1 MNRKIGV
8 LIMAAGKGTR
18 MKSAKPKVMQ
28 DILDK
33 KIIDCII
40 NTVIKTNITN
50 QENIAVL
57 VGSGG
62 NQVAEYLNQNFQ
74 VRILWQTEQL
84 GTGHAV
90 KSAQNWWK
98 NFDDLI
104 VLNGDL
110 PLMTSESLS
119 EFFTHSRNNDCTVIT
134 FLAKDPAAYGRIIRF
149 DGKVIIKE
157 FKDATDSEKEIREVN
172 GGCYAFKV
180 KSLEKIIDLINND
193 NAKKEYY
200 LTDALGFM
208 NQKGFVTSAFIM
220 PEEEM
225 KGVNNQFELSEA
237 SKILQ
242 ERILRHWLDEG
253 VHMIDTSSVF
263 ISPDAELESD
273 VTIMPN
279 VQIWGKSKIS
289 SGSVI
294 GSGSILKNA
303 IIGKNVNLIA
313 YAVIEN
319 SELKDFSKA
328 GPFVYIRDN
337 ACLEKN
343 SFAGK
348 FVEIKNST
356 IGENSK
362 VPHLSYM
369 GDATLGHDVNI
380 GAGSIT
386 CNYDGVHKN
395 KTFIG
400 DNCFVGS
407 DTMFVAP
414 AKIGNNSA
422 TAAGSVITQPV
433 PDDALAV
440 ARARQK
446 NIDGWSS
453 RKKLLNQ
460 N

>member
-1 MNRKIGV
+1 MERKTGV

-28 DILDK
+28 NLLDK
-33 KIIDCII
+33 KIIDCVI
-40 NTVIKTNITN
+40 NSVSKSKIVN

-62 NQVAEYLNQNFQ
+62 DLVSEYLSENYK
-74 VRILWQTEQL
+74 VKILWQTEQL

-90 KSAQNWWK
+90 KSAQEWWQD
-98 NFDDLI
+98 FDDLI

-110 PLMTSESLS
+110 PLIKPESIFDFYNS
-119 EFFTHSRNNDCTVIT
+119 AKNNDCTVIT
-134 FLAKDPAAYGRIIRF
+134 FIAENPSAYGRILRTN
-149 DGKVIIKE
+149 GKVSIKE
-157 FKDATDSEKEIREVN
+157 FKDASDSEKEIHEVN
-172 GGCYAFKV
+172 GGCYAFKTEAL
-180 KSLEKIIDLINND
+180 KKIINLITNN
-193 NAKKEYY
+193 NSKKEYY
-200 LTDALGFM
+200 LTDALDLM
-208 NQKGFVTSAFIM
+208 NQNGFVTGAFIM

-225 KGVNNQFELSEA
+225 KGVNNQLELSEA
-237 SKILQ
+237 SQILKN
-242 ERILRHWLDEG
+242 RILYHWLDRG
-253 VHMIDTSSVF
+253 VHIMDLASVF
-263 ISPDAELESD
+263 ISPDSEIESD

-289 SGSVI
+289 TGAFI

-303 IIGKNVNLIA
+303 LIGKNVNLVA
-313 YAVIEN
+313 YAFIEN
-319 SELKDFSKA
+319 SELKENSKA
-328 GPFVYIRDN
+328 GPFVYIRDG

-348 FVEIKNST
+348 FVEIKNSK

-395 KTFIG
+395 KTVIG

-407 DTMFVAP
+407 NTMFVAP
-414 AKIGNNSA
+414 AEVGNNST
-422 TAAGSVITQPV
+422 TAAGSVITQKV
-433 PDDALAV
+433 PDDNLAV

-446 NIDGWSS
+446 NIDGWS
-453 RKKLLNQ
+453 KHKQIFQ
-460 N
+460 NK